1 MKATKLNT
9 VANIYANNL
18 KCLFHTEC
26 INISH
31 YDEYTE
37 VSLRLTCV
45 IKMDSFRFAVH
56 SIAKSYGVKAEVIGN
71 GMYRDIRITIDEE
84 YEANLLMREGEVLN
98 HEDLPSL
105 KGERIAYTCGTYQ
118 GNRAY
123 VTEVTLGEVSRRA
136 DGTYDVLDENGKR
149 TGLYYYDNIPFVMA
163 GGADYQAIYKVI
175 K

>member
-1 MKATKLNT
+1 MKVKPIKTNNTMKATKLNT
-9 VANIYANNL
+9 VAN
-18 KCLFHTEC
+18 TC
-26 INISH
+26 I
-31 YDEYTE
+31 
-37 VSLRLTCV
+37 
-45 IKMDSFRFAVH
+45 A
-56 SIAKSYGVKAEVIGN
+56 
-71 GMYRDIRITIDEE
+71 IDEE

-175 K
+175 KSEGDAMMQ

>member
-1 MKATKLNT
+1 MKVKPIKTNNTMKATKLNT
-9 VANIYANNL
+9 VANTYANNL

-31 YDEYTE
+31 Y
-37 VSLRLTCV
+37 
-45 IKMDSFRFAVH
+45 
-56 SIAKSYGVKAEVIGN
+56 
-71 GMYRDIRITIDEE
+71 EE

-105 KGERIAYTCGTYQ
+105 KGERIAYTCGTYP

-163 GGADYQAIYKVI
+163 GAADYQAIYKVI